1 MQEAHRRGD
10 TVARI
15 VVLGAGLVGGFVVS
29 KLEEHEVTVV
39 DLDSSLLNR
48 MNCKVIC
55 ADALSSEVL
64 DIEGVDV
71 WVNMLPGGIADK
83 VRKPLL
89 DRNQTVVD
97 LAFTMED
104 PRIHSTG
111 RMVYDVGIAPGL
123 SNLWTAALKDA
134 LKVEILVGGIP
145 AEPDDGWSYMAPFSP
160 ADVIEEY
167 TRPARVKIDGE
178 FIELEALEMRHLC
191 EFPHIGTLE
200 AAVTDG
206 LRSLL
211 DTVEAETMLEYT
223 LRWPGHYDKWLSS
236 SGDEELIEEW
246 KFDSNREEMTILSIK
261 AQTAAGEWNGFLL
274 DRGDQE
280 WSSMA
285 RTTGLVTLA
294 AIDAALAG
302 LIPEGVS
309 PPEGIPELLQLAERR
324 LLDAGVQIERDSL

>member
-1 MQEAHRRGD
+1 MLEAHRRSD
-10 TVARI
+10 TMARI
-15 VVLGAGLVGGFVVS
+15 VVLGAGLVGGFVAS
-29 KLEEHEVTVV
+29 HLEEHEVTVV
-39 DLDSSLLNR
+39 DLDSDSLDT

-55 ADALSSEVL
+55 ADALSPEIL
-64 DIEGVDV
+64 EMKGVDV

-83 VRKPLL
+83 ARKPLL
-89 DRNQTVVD
+89 DNEQTVVD
-97 LAFTMED
+97 LAFTIED

-123 SNLWTAALKDA
+123 SNLWTAALNGA
-134 LKVEILVGGIP
+134 HKVEILVGGIP

-167 TRPARVKIDGE
+167 TRPARVKIDGRSM
-178 FIELEALEMRHLC
+178 ELEALGMRHFVDIP
-191 EFPHIGTLE
+191 EIGTLE

-211 DTVEAETMLEYT
+211 DTIEAETMLEYT

-236 SGDEELIEEW
+236 SGNEELIEEW
-246 KFDSNREEMTILSIK
+246 RFDSNRDEMTILLIK
-261 AQTAAGEWNGFLL
+261 AETNAGMWNGFLL
-274 DRGDQE
+274 DRGDGK

-302 LIPEGVS
+302 HIPEGVS
-309 PPEGIPELLQLAERR
+309 PPEAIPELLQFAERR
-324 LLDAGVQIERDSL
+324 LHDAGVHIERDPF